1 MQDKSAELGGNAVV
15 VEPVT
20 SDTLQVTL
28 HSATSILGRSPGS
41 VPSRSQD
48 GPRKQLRH
56 PDSDLDAAYD
66 SCGKR
71 QPGTNVRGARPS
83 EPGRTVWRPPAGKPL
98 HSRRQ
103 GGDHVTDPAAD
114 PPVESAWTKLRRRK
128 VVQWSV
134 AYAAGAWGFLQGVQF
149 LAEAFEWSNRVLKVS
164 TLAFVLGLPVVLM
177 LAWYHGDRG
186 EQRVNRVELAIVT
199 LLFLI
204 GGGLF
209 WRYQSASESQ
219 LATTISSASSEPA
232 AAIADPRPSIAVL
245 PFDNRS
251 AKRGDT
257 YFVDGIH
264 DDILTQLS
272 KVSGMRVISRTSVEQ
287 FRDTKLPIKNIAEQL
302 GVAQILEGG
311 VQRAGD
317 RVRVTVQLIDA
328 NSDAHLWAEN
338 YDRELTAAN
347 IFAIQSEVATAIA
360 AALKATLTAG
370 EKARVEAVPTQSLAA
385 WEAYQLG
392 KQRMA
397 RRTSEALAEA
407 ERFFR
412 KAIDLDP
419 DFALAHVGLADTL
432 SLHVAYSG
440 KSSEATLVEADRA
453 ASKALELDPNLGEA
467 WASRGNVAMTRAQW
481 EDAERFLRRAIEL
494 TPNYAP
500 AHHWMSFVLRG
511 ENRLEEERAH
521 AERAV
526 QLDPLSAVVSLN
538 LGYTLEAM
546 GRFDEAAARYRRAI
560 ENDSKS
566 ALGLDGLAWLNA
578 YAQNQF
584 AEAVPLLERAVA
596 LDGGNPELQSNLAL
610 VLVDLGDISRADHL
624 VAAILERWPDDANA
638 NAVALGFAAARGDDA
653 AAERLARKIPAG
665 HPRGSVGLK
674 QLRNL
679 DLQRGDSRA
688 ARARY
693 ASAFPEFFG
702 DTVPRIGMER
712 FKVAIDLAL
721 VLQGMGELDRAGAVL
736 DASER
741 FMHSLP
747 RLGGLGY
754 EVADVQIHALR
765 GDKAK
770 ALAALREAQKAG
782 WRGPDWRYYRDIDPN
797 VASIREEPEFKA
809 VFADIERD
817 MARQRAELAARPKD
831 APLELG
837 SR

>member
-1 MQDKSAELGGNAVV
+1 
-15 VEPVT
+15 
-20 SDTLQVTL
+20 
-28 HSATSILGRSPGS
+28 
-41 VPSRSQD
+41 
-48 GPRKQLRH
+48 
-56 PDSDLDAAYD
+56 
-66 SCGKR
+66 
-71 QPGTNVRGARPS
+71 
-83 EPGRTVWRPPAGKPL
+83 
-98 HSRRQ
+98 
-103 GGDHVTDPAAD
+103 VTDPATD
-114 PPVESAWTKLRRRK
+114 PPVESAWMKLRRRK
-128 VVQWSV
+128 VVQWGV

-149 LAEAFEWSNRVLKVS
+149 LAEAFEWSSRVLKLS
-164 TLAFVLGLPVVLM
+164 TLAFVLGLPVVLV

-186 EQRVNRVELAIVT
+186 EQRVTRVELAIVT

-209 WRYQSASESQ
+209 WRYHSVSEPQ
-219 LATTISSASSEPA
+219 REARTSSASSEPA
-232 AAIADPRPSIAVL
+232 ETIADSRPSIAVL

-251 AKRGDT
+251 AKQDDT

-287 FRDTKLPIKNIAEQL
+287 FRDTKLPIKNTAEQL

-328 NSDAHLWAEN
+328 ATDGHVWAEN

-360 AALKATLTAG
+360 AALKATLTAD
-370 EKARVEAVPTQSLAA
+370 EKTRLSAIPTQNLEA

-397 RRTSEALAEA
+397 KRTSDGLTEA
-407 ERFFR
+407 EEFFR
-412 KAIDLDP
+412 KAIDIDP
-419 DFALAHVGLADTL
+419 AFALAYSGLADAL
-432 SLHVAYSG
+432 SLQVEYSG
-440 KSSEATLVEADRA
+440 ESSEAPLAEADRA
-453 ASKALELDPNLGEA
+453 ASRALEFDPNLGEA
-467 WASRGNVAMTRAQW
+467 WASRGNVALTRAQW

-494 TPNYAP
+494 NPNYAP
-500 AHHWMSFVLRG
+500 AHQWMSFVLRG

-526 QLDPLSAVVSLN
+526 QLDPLSAVVSSN

-560 ENDSKS
+560 ENDGTSTGGFAS
-566 ALGLDGLAWLNA
+566 LAWLYA
-578 YAQNQF
+578 YAQDRF

-596 LDGGNPELQSNLAL
+596 LDGGNPGLQADLAT
-610 VLVDLGDISRADHL
+610 VLVDLGDTSRADQL
-624 VAAILERWPDDANA
+624 VAAILARWPDDEYA
-638 NAVALGFAAARGDDA
+638 NAVAIGRAAARGDDA
-653 AAERLARKIPAG
+653 AVERLAGKILAVQ
-665 HPRGSVGLK
+665 PRNSVGLK

-679 DLQRGDSRA
+679 DLQRGDPRA

-712 FKVAIDLAL
+712 FQVAIDLAL
-721 VLQGMGELDRAGAVL
+721 VLQGMGELDRAAAVL

-741 FMHSLP
+741 FMHSLS

-765 GDKAK
+765 GDKVK
-770 ALAALREAQKAG
+770 ALAALREAEKAG
-782 WRGPDWRYYRDIDPN
+782 WRGPAWRYYRDSDPAL
-797 VASIREEPEFKA
+797 ASIRDEPEFKA

-817 MARQRAELAARPKD
+817 MVRQRAELAARPKD

-837 SR
+837 SH

>member
-1 MQDKSAELGGNAVV
+1 
-15 VEPVT
+15 
-20 SDTLQVTL
+20 
-28 HSATSILGRSPGS
+28 
-41 VPSRSQD
+41 
-48 GPRKQLRH
+48 
-56 PDSDLDAAYD
+56 
-66 SCGKR
+66 
-71 QPGTNVRGARPS
+71 
-83 EPGRTVWRPPAGKPL
+83 
-98 HSRRQ
+98 
-103 GGDHVTDPAAD
+103 VTDPATD
-114 PPVESAWTKLRRRK
+114 PPVESAWMKLRRRK
-128 VVQWSV
+128 VVQWGV

-149 LAEAFEWSNRVLKVS
+149 LAEAFEWSSRVLKLS
-164 TLAFVLGLPVVLM
+164 TLAFVLGLPVVLV

-186 EQRVNRVELAIVT
+186 EQRVTRVELAIVT

-209 WRYQSASESQ
+209 WRYHSVSEPQ
-219 LATTISSASSEPA
+219 REARTSSASSEPA
-232 AAIADPRPSIAVL
+232 ETIADSRPSIAVL

-251 AKRGDT
+251 AKQDDT

-287 FRDTKLPIKNIAEQL
+287 FRDTKLPIKNTAEQL

-328 NSDAHLWAEN
+328 ATDGHVWAEN

-360 AALKATLTAG
+360 AALKATLTAD
-370 EKARVEAVPTQSLAA
+370 EKTRLSAIPTQNLEA

-397 RRTSEALAEA
+397 KRTSDGLTEA
-407 ERFFR
+407 EEFFR
-412 KAIDLDP
+412 KAIDIDP
-419 DFALAHVGLADTL
+419 AFALAYSGLADAL
-432 SLHVAYSG
+432 SLQVEYSG
-440 KSSEATLVEADRA
+440 ESSEAPLAEADRA
-453 ASKALELDPNLGEA
+453 ASRALEFDPNLGEA
-467 WASRGNVAMTRAQW
+467 WASRGNVALTRAQW

-494 TPNYAP
+494 NPNYAP
-500 AHHWMSFVLRG
+500 AHQWMSFVLRG

-526 QLDPLSAVVSLN
+526 QLDPLSAVVSSN

-560 ENDSKS
+560 ENDGTSTGGFAS
-566 ALGLDGLAWLNA
+566 LAWLYA
-578 YAQNQF
+578 YAQDRF

-596 LDGGNPELQSNLAL
+596 LDGGNPSLQADLAT
-610 VLVDLGDISRADHL
+610 VLVDLGDTARADQL
-624 VAAILERWPDDANA
+624 VAAILARWPDDEYA
-638 NAVALGFAAARGDDA
+638 NAVAIGRAATRGDDA
-653 AAERLARKIPAG
+653 AVERLAGKILAAQ
-665 HPRGSVGLK
+665 PRNSVGLE

-712 FKVAIDLAL
+712 FQVAIDLAL
-721 VLQGMGELDRAGAVL
+721 VLQGMGELDRAAAVL

-765 GDKAK
+765 GDKVK
-770 ALAALREAQKAG
+770 ALAALREASTAG
-782 WRGPDWRYYRDIDPN
+782 WRGPAWRYYRDVEPN
-797 VASIREEPEFKA
+797 LDSIRDEPEFKA